1 MAEFEKEEKENQ
13 ELNGQSD
20 IAAETENET
29 ETFVEDT
36 ETITDAESA
45 QDIQDEDE
53 GEVE

>member
-1 MAEFEKEEKENQ
+1 MVSLILQQKLRMRQKLF
-13 ELNGQSD
+13 
-20 IAAETENET
+20 
-29 ETFVEDT
+29 EDT